1 MTPPTVL
8 LETPDLLFIDK
19 PSGLTVHKK
28 TAEDPQHTLAD
39 WVVERYPDIR
49 NVGEDPLRP
58 GIVHRLDKETSGV
71 MVVAKTNAAFFSLK
85 KQFQDHIIE
94 KEYWALVHGTPRP
107 PQGTIDAPIGA
118 LGNKRT
124 TRIHGKRTLVAHEA
138 ITDYRTLKTFDR
150 FSLIA
155 AHPRTGRTHQ
165 IRVHCKHMGTPIAGD
180 LLYTTSAPIPQGLSR
195 LFLHA
200 HSLSVAAPDSS
211 RVSVQAPLP
220 GDLQNV
226 LDALH

>member
-1 MTPPTVL
+1 MTPTVL

-28 TAEDPQHTLAD
+28 TPEDPQFTLAD
-39 WVVERYPDIR
+39 WILEHYP
-49 NVGEDPLRP
+49 NMSTVGEDPLRP

-85 KQFQDHIIE
+85 KQFQDHTIE
-94 KEYWALVHGTPRP
+94 KEYWALVHGSPRP
-107 PQGTIDAPIGA
+107 PRGTIDAPIGA

-124 TRIHGKRTLVAHEA
+124 TRIHGKRTLVAREA
-138 ITDYRTLKTFDR
+138 ITDYETLKTFER
-150 FSLIA
+150 FALIA

-165 IRVHCKHMGTPIAGD
+165 IRVHCKHIGTPIAGD
-180 LLYTTSAPIPQGLSR
+180 PLYTTSTPSPEGLSR

-200 HSLSVAAPDSS
+200 RSLSVAAPDGS
-211 RVSVQAPLP
+211 RVNVQAPLP
-220 GDLQNV
+220 GDLQKV